1 MIQKVVVDD
10 GGGHWFDDEGE
21 LMTTVWTSEGWLDLP
36 DSYVLLG
43 YLTEE
48 ELAGIDPNSD
58 DISLDMKIEYPFEGR
73 YILVNHVDF
82 REVFKGKNHVM

>member
-10 GGGHWFDDEGE
+10 GGGHWIDNEGE

-43 YLTEE
+43 
-48 ELAGIDPNSD
+48 
-58 DISLDMKIEYPFEGR
+58 
-73 YILVNHVDF
+73 
-82 REVFKGKNHVM
+82 